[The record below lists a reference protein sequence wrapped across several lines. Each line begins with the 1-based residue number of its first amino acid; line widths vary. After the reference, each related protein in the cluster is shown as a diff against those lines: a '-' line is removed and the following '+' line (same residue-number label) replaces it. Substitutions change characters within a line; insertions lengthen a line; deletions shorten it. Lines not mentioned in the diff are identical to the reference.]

1 MIEAKVICDSVN
13 NKGNRLTTLQLK
25 YPRFIHAEFMTH
37 RVFSRN
43 ASSSRA
49 IPFKRCREAIEKG
62 GIAEPVFWGK
72 NQKGMQAFEELS
84 EKDKDLAKEM
94 WKEGYL
100 AVLNTTIKYTRQMD
114 DMPHKQIINRM
125 LEPWAHINVVVSA
138 TEWQN
143 FFDLRLHPD
152 AQPEIQAL
160 AKAIKKAMD
169 NSVPAYSEFHCPYY
183 EEEDMWV
190 LAEFVDNYEQDT
202 KDTLDINEIL
212 LLPIITSV
220 ARCARVSYKTF
231 DSDKRSDIISDIKLF
246 RKLYTSEPMHASP
259 MEHVAFWAEH
269 GDNTANFNGW
279 VQFRHIDMDKKTVV
293 SLLDKLEVYNE
304 LRSGV

>member
-1 MIEAKVICDSVN
+1 MIEAKVICDSIN
-13 NKGNRLTTLQLK
+13 DKGDRLTTLQLK

-49 IPFKRCREAIEKG
+49 IPFKRYREAIEKG

-84 EKDKDLAKEM
+84 EKDKKLAKEM
-94 WKEGYL
+94 WREGYL
-100 AVLNTTIKYTRQMD
+100 AVLDTIIKYTDKME

-160 AKAIKKAMD
+160 AKAIKEAMD
-169 NSVPAYSEFHCPYY
+169 NSIPAYNEFHCPYY
-183 EEEDMWV
+183 EEEDMWDLV
-190 LAEFVDNYEQDT
+190 DFVDSYEQTTGEMFDV
-202 KDTLDINEIL
+202 NELL
-212 LLPIITSV
+212 LLPVIMSV

-231 DSDKRSDIISDIKLF
+231 DNDKRSDIFNDAKLF
-246 RKLYTSEPMHASP
+246 RRLYTSEPMHASP
-259 MEHVAFWAEH
+259 MEHVAFWAEL
-269 GDNTANFNGW
+269 GDNTANFDGW

-293 SLLDKLEVYNE
+293 ELLDKIDEFHE
-304 LRSGV
+304 LRSSV